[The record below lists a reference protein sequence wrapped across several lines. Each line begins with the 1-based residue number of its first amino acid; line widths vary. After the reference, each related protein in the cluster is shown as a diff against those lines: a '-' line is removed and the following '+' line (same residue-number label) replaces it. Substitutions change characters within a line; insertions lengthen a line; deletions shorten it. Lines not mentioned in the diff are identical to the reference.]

1 MYIYIYLTSVSQ
13 PGKKRKLLA
22 KFFFVWAFVSRFV
35 PSFIPSL
42 RVSSFIKSRASVFPG
57 KNLQAVTIVVVQVLF
72 LVFFRLV
79 LVAVRQTDRGI
90 DIYTDRQCE
99 RGRSLP
105 KLCVSNLAGPCEADL
120 VEVSSRLPRSLE
132 KSSLSF
138 CVFFLS
144 DVFPFL
150 FPPLIE
156 GRVSIFCLLSAHVF
170 VSGRIRNAL
179 RQRLGTSEVL

>member
-1 MYIYIYLTSVSQ
+1 MRS
-13 PGKKRKLLA
+13 
-22 KFFFVWAFVSRFV
+22 FFFLGFCFAIH
-35 PSFIPSL
+35 SFLPSL
-42 RVSSFIKSRASVFPG
+42 RVSSFVKFRASLFPG
-57 KNLQAVTIVVVQVLF
+57 TNLQAVTIVVVQVLF
-72 LVFFRLV
+72 LVFFCLV
-79 LVAVRQTDRGI
+79 LVAVRQTDRRI
-90 DIYTDRQCE
+90 DRYTDRQCE

-105 KLCVSNLAGPCEADL
+105 KLSVSNLAGPCEADL

-144 DVFPFL
+144 VFFPFL

-170 VSGRIRNAL
+170 DSGLI
-179 RQRLGTSEVL
+179 